1 MSASAKKP
9 PASKSAARARKAP
22 ASASASAQKRQ
33 TIFLP
38 TLLPDPF
45 GEGSPE
51 LCWEWSLVP
60 ARLTL
65 RLTQFG
71 WSASALVDGSA
82 ICHFTSDSLQDLRE
96 NVIDSADLPAAFSDM
111 ALPWVLAYEVAGP

>member
-1 MSASAKKP
+1 MPHEAKPAAKRRAKPSAP
-9 PASKSAARARKAP
+9 
-22 ASASASAQKRQ
+22 

-51 LCWEWSLVP
+51 LCWELREGP
-60 ARLTL
+60 AKIAL

-71 WSASALVDGSA
+71 WSASCSEGAAASYFKADLLA
-82 ICHFTSDSLQDLRE
+82 DLRE
-96 NVIDSADLPAAFSDM
+96 EVSASDKVPASLA
-111 ALPWVLAYEVAGP
+111 AKAKAPWVLAYEADGL